1 MGLYKTVR
9 KEAKAEQ
16 IIEKSKFIAHV
27 KPVSDRDEAEEFIDH
42 IKSAYKDATHNVP
55 AMVIGDAFQIQWA
68 SDDGEPRGT
77 AGAPVVQMMVKEE
90 ITNAAVVITRYFGG
104 IKLGTGGL
112 VRAYTSSAKIGL
124 EAAEICIVEKILKM
138 KVKSDYTYLQRF
150 QSLSSDDGLGEVDE
164 RLSDTGFNMGSIE
177 YADKVTMDLLIRP
190 ENEKN
195 VRKLIDD
202 LTAGSAEIVE
212 MTEVIEK
219 I

>member
-1 MGLYKTVR
+1 
-9 KEAKAEQ
+9 
-16 IIEKSKFIAHV
+16 
-27 KPVSDRDEAEEFIDH
+27 
-42 IKSAYKDATHNVP
+42 
-55 AMVIGDAFQIQWA
+55 
-68 SDDGEPRGT
+68 
-77 AGAPVVQMMVKEE
+77 
-90 ITNAAVVITRYFGG
+90 
-104 IKLGTGGL
+104 
-112 VRAYTSSAKIGL
+112 
-124 EAAEICIVEKILKM
+124 M

>member
-1 MGLYKTVR
+1 
-9 KEAKAEQ
+9 
-16 IIEKSKFIAHV
+16 
-27 KPVSDRDEAEEFIDH
+27 
-42 IKSAYKDATHNVP
+42 
-55 AMVIGDAFQIQWA
+55 MVIGDAFQIQWA

-124 EAAEICIVEKILKM
+124 EAAEICVVEKILKM